1 MTRKWKYRSIL
12 SIEWTRRL
20 LVLLIYKGALED
32 KFNKVKRAL
41 ALGKLNARY
50 EWMVMRNSYISAHYG
65 DNRMDSREKQTVMKM
80 KLGSITAD

>member
-1 MTRKWKYRSIL
+1 MTRKRKYRSIL

-20 LVLLIYKGALED
+20 LVLLIYKGALQD
-32 KFNKVKRAL
+32 KFDKVKRAL

>member
-1 MTRKWKYRSIL
+1 MTRKRKYRSIL

-32 KFNKVKRAL
+32 KFDKVKRAL

-50 EWMVMRNSYISAHYG
+50 EWMVMRNSYIPAHYG
-65 DNRMDSREKQTVMKM
+65 DNRMDSREKKTVMKM